1 VKLVGLK
8 EKVLAVTPIF
18 SENVQDDSCV
28 LVFLHEALGSVGQW
42 KNFPYK
48 LCTSLRLN
56 GIVYEREGYGNSSP
70 LRKKRD
76 KNYLH
81 DYAWEELSELLEIIL
96 PKEKKVILVG
106 HSDGASIA
114 LLYAARFPKKVKAV
128 VSMAAHVIV
137 EDVTLNGIDPA
148 VEAYKEGKLEG
159 LRKFHG
165 EKTDELFY
173 AWSDTWNLPEFYNWN
188 ICEDIETI
196 SCPVLALQGIN
207 DQYGTELQLDL
218 IKQSVKR
225 GEVMKVM
232 LPKCGHHPHL
242 EVHEDVEQIIIKWFS
257 ETVKLNGSAE

>member
-1 VKLVGLK
+1 MKLVELK
-8 EKVLAVTPIF
+8 GTTLAVTPVF

-42 KNFPYK
+42 KDFPQK
-48 LCTSLRLN
+48 LCSALRLN
-56 GIVYEREGYGNSSP
+56 GIVYEREGHGNSSS

-81 DYAWEELSELLEIIL
+81 DYAWNELPELLDIIL
-96 PKEKKVILVG
+96 PKEKQVILVG

-137 EDVTLNGIDPA
+137 EDVTLNGIEPA
-148 VEAYKEGKLEG
+148 VKAYRDGKLEG

-173 AWSDTWNLPEFYNWN
+173 AWADTWNLPEFRSWN
-188 ICEDIETI
+188 ICQDIETI
-196 SCPVLALQGIN
+196 SCLVLALQGVN

-218 IKQSVKR
+218 IAESIKR
-225 GEVMKVM
+225 GEVTKVM

-242 EVHEDVEQIIIKWFS
+242 EVSEEVEQIIIKWLFHCQH
-257 ETVKLNGSAE
+257 